1 MQMEQ
6 FKAVPKKW
14 GNSWGITIPAEIIKS
29 ESLKLNKKTT
39 FLVMGDNRK
48 KIKEIFGTL
57 KIKKPTR
64 QIMDEIDEGY
74 DEH

>member
-1 MQMEQ
+1 MEQ

-14 GNSWGITIPAEIIKS
+14 GNSLGVTIPSEIIKS
-29 ESLKLNKKTT
+29 ENLKMNKEAI
-39 FLVMGDNRK
+39 FLVMKDNRSNIK
-48 KIKEIFGTL
+48 KMFGTL
-57 KIKKPTR
+57 KIKKPTQ

>member
-1 MQMEQ
+1 MEQ

-14 GNSWGITIPAEIIKS
+14 GNSVGITIPSEIIKS
-29 ESLKLNKKTT
+29 ENLKLNKEAI
-39 FLVMGDNRK
+39 FLVLGDNRE
-48 KIKEIFGTL
+48 KIKKMFGTL
-57 KIKKPTR
+57 KIKKPTQ

>member
-1 MQMEQ
+1 MEQ

-14 GNSWGITIPAEIIKS
+14 GNSLGITIPSEVIKS
-29 ESLKLNKKTT
+29 ENLKQNKEAI
-39 FLVMGDNRK
+39 FMVLEDNRE
-48 KIKEIFGTL
+48 KIKKMFGTL
-57 KIKKPTR
+57 KIKKPTQ

>member
-1 MQMEQ
+1 MEQ

-14 GNSWGITIPAEIIKS
+14 GNSFGITIPAEVIKS
-29 ESLKLNKKTT
+29 ENLQLNKEAI
-39 FLVMGDNRK
+39 FFVAGDNRK
-48 KIKEIFGTL
+48 RIKKMFGTL
-57 KIKKPTR
+57 KIKKPTQ

>member
-1 MQMEQ
+1 MEQ

-14 GNSWGITIPAEIIKS
+14 GNSLGITIPSEVIKS
-29 ESLKLNKKTT
+29 ENLKQNKEAI
-39 FLVMGDNRK
+39 FLVLEDNRE
-48 KIKEIFGTL
+48 KIKKIFGTL
-57 KIKKPTR
+57 KIKKPTQ

>member
-1 MQMEQ
+1 MEQ

-14 GNSWGITIPAEIIKS
+14 GNSLGITIPSEVIKS
-29 ESLKLNKKTT
+29 ENLKQNKEAI
-39 FLVMGDNRK
+39 FLVLEDNRE
-48 KIKEIFGTL
+48 KIKKMFGTL
-57 KIKKPTR
+57 KIKKPTQ

>member
-1 MQMEQ
+1 MEQ

-14 GNSWGITIPAEIIKS
+14 GNSWGITIPSEIIKL
-29 ESLKLNKKTT
+29 ENLKPNKEAI
-39 FLVMGDNRK
+39 FLVVGDNRK
-48 KIKEIFGTL
+48 KIKKIFGTL
-57 KIKKPTR
+57 KIKKPTQ

>member
-1 MQMEQ
+1 MEQ

-14 GNSWGITIPAEIIKS
+14 GNSLGVTIPSEVIKS
-29 ESLKLNKKTT
+29 ENLKTNEEAI
-39 FLVMGDNRK
+39 FLVMKDNRNNIK
-48 KIKEIFGTL
+48 KMFGTL
-57 KIKKPTR
+57 KIKKPTQ

>member
-1 MQMEQ
+1 MEQ

-14 GNSWGITIPAEIIKS
+14 GNSLGVTIPSEIIKS
-29 ESLKLNKKTT
+29 ENLKMNKEAI
-39 FLVMGDNRK
+39 FLVMKDNRNNIK
-48 KIKEIFGTL
+48 KMFGTL
-57 KIKKPTR
+57 KIKKPTQ